1 MSKKVIV
8 DVDGSE
14 IRKHKF
20 DIELSYQSDL
30 NDFFD
35 NIKVPQMEISDWINE
50 TQKIRESQEY
60 VHSKHENLKSHTSFY
75 NLINQAPDVFG
86 DTPIVTSNG
95 TAHVVTLQM
104 YRLNKNQRLFT
115 NVGCASM
122 GYGLPA
128 AIGACVGNDRKDV
141 ICIEGDGSLMMNLQ
155 ELETVVSQK
164 LPIKLMIINND
175 GYLSIKMTQE
185 SFFSGQEFASGPET
199 GVTIPSYEKVAK
211 AFGIPYLK
219 MTKNDNIK
227 NELKEMMSIDGPCI
241 MEIFTHPNEKHEPKV
256 MHKGVGEDGKII
268 PGSLTD
274 MQIADTI

>member
-1 MSKKVIV
+1 MLV
-8 DVDGSE
+8 
-14 IRKHKF
+14 
-20 DIELSYQSDL
+20 
-30 NDFFD
+30 
-35 NIKVPQMEISDWINE
+35 VPAW
-50 TQKIRESQEY
+50 
-60 VHSKHENLKSHTSFY
+60 
-75 NLINQAPDVFG
+75 A
-86 DTPIVTSNG
+86 
-95 TAHVVTLQM
+95 
-104 YRLNKNQRLFT
+104 
-115 NVGCASM
+115 
-122 GYGLPA
+122 YGLPA

-227 NELKEMMSIDGPCI
+227 MN
-241 MEIFTHPNEKHEPKV
+241 
-256 MHKGVGEDGKII
+256 
-268 PGSLTD
+268 
-274 MQIADTI
+274 